1 MQRKKETNL
10 LSNRLYDVLKW
21 VTMIG
26 LPAIGTALLAI
37 SEIWNVSYGS
47 EVAETINVI
56 ILMLGTMVG
65 VSTAQY
71 NRKKT
76 IEKPEGGVLEV
87 GTDGTDVTLD
97 KLEIDM
103 SPEEIATRDEI
114 VFRIR
119 KN

>member
-1 MQRKKETNL
+1 MLKKTNL

-37 SEIWNVSYGS
+37 SEIWNVEYGP

-56 ILMLGTMVG
+56 ILMFGTMVG

-71 NRKKT
+71 NRKKAM
-76 IEKPEGGVLEV
+76 EKPEGGVLEV
-87 GTDGTDVTLD
+87 GTDGTDVTLH

-103 SPEEIATRDEI
+103 SPEEIASRDEV